1 MSPWVCLKSTS
12 ASFQSNSGTDVIGP
26 RRISEWADLVLADV
40 PKHHLA
46 YAEPANAPDS
56 WFTGLDSVVD
66 RILMTAGGAEIFV
79 DDIIRFSQTLTRTTK
94 DFTFVVQEKG
104 VHSGLIFDHLSGQSL
119 DDPESLSPMII
130 RWLKA
135 GITNSIIN
143 GT

>member
-12 ASFQSNSGTDVIGP
+12 ASFQSNSDRDIIGA
-26 RRISEWADLVLADV
+26 RQMSEWGHLVLADV

-79 DDIIRFSQTLTRTTK
+79 DDIIRFSQTLTRTK
-94 DFTFVVQEKG
+94 DFTFAVQEKG
-104 VHSGLIFDHLSGQSL
+104 VHVGPIIDHLSGQSL
-119 DDPESLSPMII
+119 DDPESHSPMII